1 MKKILLTGGFGY
13 IGTHVALEL
22 ASRGMKFDV
31 VDCDTL
37 SPNKE
42 LVSHLADKCWK
53 LDLMSPQ
60 FNHYLEY
67 NVVIHLAALISVEES
82 TRFPVS
88 YWKNNLQG
96 TMNIP
101 LHVTEHFIFASTG
114 TAFNPTNPY
123 AATKVAC
130 EKYIQ
135 DAANALKFGYTIFRF
150 YNVSGLS
157 QGVKPARP
165 PTHLIS
171 LAAMAAKGI
180 IPSLS
185 VFGTDYETRD
195 GTAIRDYIH
204 VEDVATSIV
213 NAVVAGPSNSPYEC
227 LGTGNGSTVLEV
239 IDSMQR
245 VTGNKFN
252 VLNMPRRAGDD
263 SSMICPSQYKHIS
276 LSKSLDDMCLSAY
289 ENI

>member
-13 IGTHVALEL
+13 IGTHVAMEL

-31 VDCDTL
+31 IDCDNL
-37 SPNKE
+37 SANKE
-42 LVSHLADKCWK
+42 LVEQLADKCWK
-53 LDLMSPQ
+53 LDLMSSP
-60 FNHYLEY
+60 FNQHLEY
-67 NVVIHLAALISVEES
+67 DVVIHLAALISVEES

-88 YWKNNLQG
+88 YWKNNMQS

-101 LHVTEHFIFASTG
+101 LSYTEHFIFASTG

-135 DAANALKFGYTIFRF
+135 DAANALKFGYTVFRF

-157 QGVKPARP
+157 QGVKPTGQ
-165 PTHLIS
+165 PTHLIR
-171 LAAMAAKGI
+171 LAAMAAKGV

-204 VEDVATSIV
+204 VEDVAASIV
-213 NAVVAGPSNSPYEC
+213 NAVDAGPSNTPYEC
-227 LGTGNGSTVLEV
+227 LGTGLGSTVLEV
-239 IDSMQR
+239 IESMQR
-245 VTGNKFN
+245 VTGKNFK
-252 VLNMPRRAGDD
+252 VVHMPRRAGDD
-263 SSMICPSQYKHIS
+263 SVMICPSQYKHIH
-276 LSKSLDDMCLSAY
+276 LSKTLDNMCKSAY